1 MAGIAGKSFL
11 LKYCAT
17 SGGVYVTVADLTNAT
32 FTINGEVMDITAF
45 AATYGA
51 NVAGIKTVAVSGS
64 GHWSSA
70 DTNGQVALR
79 AAFLADTDIFLQFLP
94 NGTTGFQCQFILTS
108 WEIGAEVKGGVSV
121 SFAGVGTG
129 AVSAV

>member
-1 MAGIAGKSFL
+1 MAGISGKSFL

-17 SGGVYVTVADLTNAT
+17 SGGSYVTVADLTQAS
-32 FTINGEVMDITAF
+32 FTVNGEVLDITAF
-45 AATYGA
+45 AATYAA
-51 NVAGIKTVAVSGS
+51 NIAGIKSLAISGS
-64 GHWSSA
+64 GFWASG

-94 NGTTGFQCQFILTS
+94 NGTTGFRAQFLLSS
-108 WEIGAEVKGGVSV
+108 WEIGAEVKGTVPV

-129 AVSAV
+129 AITAV